1 MSDDQ
6 RHLIQG
12 EGGLHRDGAK
22 PRLAD
27 MLPAALLI
35 EAGLIWAQNNQ
46 PVADYPEGKYPDLE
60 GGVPNFKGGIRL
72 TKYLDSMLRHLL
84 ALIDGEDE
92 DPESSYDH
100 AGHLLANLAMFW
112 WTRENLPAMDDRRS
126 RWDVPRSAIG
136 PEAPVPDA

>member
-6 RHLIQG
+6 RHLIRG

-22 PRLAD
+22 ARLAD
-27 MLPAALLI
+27 MIPAALLL

-46 PVADYPEGKYPDLE
+46 PVADYPNGKYPDLP

-84 ALIDGEDE
+84 ALIDAEDV
-92 DPESSYDH
+92 DPESLNDH

-112 WTRENLPAMDDRRS
+112 WTRENLPQMDDRRMGAP
-126 RWDVPRSAIG
+126 PRPAIG
-136 PEAPVPDA
+136 PEAPVPND

>member
-12 EGGLHRDGAK
+12 EEGLHRDADK
-22 PRLAD
+22 ARLAD

-46 PVADYPEGKYPDLE
+46 PVADYPDGKYPDLE

-84 ALIDGEDE
+84 ALMDAEDL
-92 DPESSYDH
+92 DLESLHDH
-100 AGHLLANLAMFW
+100 AAHLLCNLAMFH
-112 WTRENLPAMDDRRS
+112 WTRMHLPAMDDRCQGA
-126 RWDVPRSAIG
+126 PRPAIG
-136 PEAPVPDA
+136 PESPVPDA